1 MERQIIERLIKKLSE
16 NQDSTLRQAL
26 DRILY
31 LSSLYFLDKH
41 LVYFYQ
47 GGYFQSDKPV
57 TLIKDTIIELSKEMK
72 NDAIGLVDAM
82 APPDY
87 VINSALGESNGLVY
101 KNLYSSM
108 IQSSGAFERIEFLD
122 EFLDKTKFASLKSK
136 I

>member
-1 MERQIIERLIKKLSE
+1 
-16 NQDSTLRQAL
+16 
-26 DRILY
+26 
-31 LSSLYFLDKH
+31 LDKH

-47 GGYFQSDKPV
+47 GGYFTTDKPV
-57 TLIKDTIIELSKEMK
+57 SLIKDTIIELCKEMK

-101 KNLYSSM
+101 KNLYNSM
-108 IQSSGAFERIEFLD
+108 IQSNGAFERIDFLD
-122 EFLDKTKFASLKSK
+122 EFLHKTKFASLKSK